1 MLVVQ
6 QHLRSGTETLESL
19 YERFG
24 IHSKIKDNMVI
35 LDYDQI
41 LSHKYKDRNIVRE
54 CRGLVLENDTW
65 NIIAKSFNRFFNY
78 MENSDTDY
86 FNWKFFNCYE
96 KLDGS
101 IMRICMYNGFMQ
113 VFTRF
118 SFADQRISELYKK
131 TWSEASLECLDD
143 IQIKFIK
150 DNPKYTYVFEF
161 CSPYTQVVRYYDKPI
176 MIMTG
181 IFDNQTGEEISENNQ
196 VYKDAKIV
204 FRWADQYKF
213 TNVEQIIDKLNLL
226 KNEQSSFEGF
236 VVKDSNGIR
245 LKIKN
250 PYYLVLHRLSNNGN
264 VSNMKTLLPLVLAG
278 EVDEVLVYFPYLKDS
293 IDILQIAI
301 EEDIK
306 ELEEIYKQVVN
317 IENQKDFAIKLTKD
331 MYTPYSGIFFSL
343 RKEFGSQFTFSQ
355 VEQEFLNSTDLVLK
369 VYKSK
374 GILDDKE

>member
-6 QHLRSGTETLESL
+6 QHLRNGTETLESL
-19 YERFG
+19 YNRFG

-41 LSHKYKDRNIVRE
+41 LSYEHKDRNIVRE
-54 CRGLVLENDTW
+54 CRGLVLENETW
-65 NIIAKSFNRFFNY
+65 NIIAKSYNRFFNY
-78 MENSDTDY
+78 LENSDSEY
-86 FNWKFFNCYE
+86 FNWNLFNCYE
-96 KLDGS
+96 KVDGS
-101 IMRICMYNGFMQ
+101 IIRVCMYNGSMK

-131 TWSEASLECLDD
+131 TWSEASLECLND
-143 IQIKFIK
+143 IQIKFIQ

-161 CSPYTQVVRYYDKPI
+161 CSPYTQVVRYYEESI
-176 MIMTG
+176 MIMTS

-204 FRWADQYKF
+204 FKWADQYKF
-213 TNVEQIIDKLNLL
+213 TNVDQIIDKLNIL

-264 VSNMKTLLPLVLAG
+264 ISNMKTLLPLVLSG
-278 EVDEVLVYFPYLKDS
+278 EVDEVLVYFPYLEDS

-301 EEDIK
+301 EED
-306 ELEEIYKQVVN
+306 LEELRKIYKEVIN
-317 IENQKDFAIKLTKD
+317 IDSQKDFAIKLTKEF
-331 MYTPYSGIFFSL
+331 YTPYSDIFFRL

-355 VEQEFLNSTDLVLK
+355 VEEAFLGSTDLVLK
-369 VYKSK
+369 VYKSR
-374 GILDDKE
+374 GILNDE